1 MSQIQE
7 RATEITEYT
16 EKFVVILVLACQ
28 LSSLH
33 QRLRRQLAI
42 RIRVITFS
50 VLSVLSV
57 FSVANRILS

>member
-16 EKFVVILVLACQ
+16 ERTVAILELVCQ

-33 QRLRRQLAI
+33 QRLKWQLADCVRLI
-42 RIRVITFS
+42 AFS
-50 VLSVLSV
+50 VI
-57 FSVANRILS
+57 SVANEVLS